1 MPDAPLSTLTLDTPF
16 GELNAIVA
24 PEDGAV
30 HAAGFRPMREVI
42 AHLPT
47 GMIDRDLE
55 PAPLPDIADS
65 VEAWLAGD
73 GDAITRV
80 PVALHGSPFFSD
92 VWETLRGVPAGEVV
106 SYQEL
111 AAMAG
116 RPRAMRAV
124 GTACARNTVGLF
136 VPCHRVIA
144 SGGRLGGYGFGGPG
158 IKAEMLEHEG
168 LRMTA
173 SPVTESTRVL
183 PREATADARA
193 TTASA
198 LTPDEETALARLRRA
213 GAGVRADERPAGEW

>member
-1 MPDAPLSTLTLDTPF
+1 MPDAPLSTLALDTPF
-16 GELNAIVA
+16 GELNVIVA

-30 HAAGFRPMREVI
+30 HAAGFSPLREVI
-42 AHLPT
+42 AHLPAT
-47 GMIDRDLE
+47 MTERDVE
-55 PAPLPDIADS
+55 PAPLPEIADA

-80 PVALHGSPFFSD
+80 PVVLHGSPFFSE

-116 RPRAMRAV
+116 RPRAMRAA

-168 LRMTA
+168 LRMADAT
-173 SPVTESTRVL
+173 VTEATRVL
-183 PREATADARA
+183 PRDGTAEARA

-198 LTPDEETALARLRRA
+198 VTPDEAAALARLRRA
-213 GAGVRADERPAGEW
+213 GTEDAAVQRPAGEW